1 MPVNLF
7 KSPLILT
14 AAFLINVL
22 IFILIHQLVTN
33 ELGEVPEIK
42 DLYFVDFIRVKEEP
56 EQPEETE
63 RRERPD
69 KPPPPEPE
77 ETPPKPEISKPDK
90 PKPEQVVKPK
100 LPTPNIDVPFGIGG
114 VPYLGD
120 FLKTPEPAPPE
131 PAKPAKPEID
141 TNVVPTYKTKPVYPR
156 RALRA
161 GIEGVVTVEFTIA
174 KDGSVK
180 DPEIVK
186 ADPPD
191 IFNRAVLESITRWK
205 FAPEKENGQPIEK
218 RARQD
223 IRFTLRN

>member
-1 MPVNLF
+1 MPVNFF

-42 DLYFVDFIRVKEEP
+42 DLYFVDFIRVKDEP
-56 EQPEETE
+56 EQPDEPE
-63 RRERPD
+63 RRERPEE
-69 KPPPPEPE
+69 PPPPEPE

-90 PKPEQVVKPK
+90 PKPEQVKQD
-100 LPTPNIDVPFGIGG
+100 LPTPNIDIPFGIEG

-120 FLKTPEPAPPE
+120 FLKTPEPPSPE
-131 PAKPAKPEID
+131 PLAPTKPAID
-141 TNVVPTYKTKPVYPR
+141 TDVVPTYKIKPVYPR

-191 IFNRAVLESITRWK
+191 IFNRAVLESIIRWK
-205 FAPEKENGQPIEK
+205 FSPEKENGQPIEK

-223 IRFTLRN
+223 IRFTLRD